1 MGEKF
6 SFVTFRKIPY
16 YKDTNKERKA
26 IMALPINI
34 EELLG
39 GQIVEVHRVEYKKGW
54 NPDPI
59 YRTICAFANDFDDIC
74 GGYIVSHQ

>member
-1 MGEKF
+1 
-6 SFVTFRKIPY
+6 
-16 YKDTNKERKA
+16 
-26 IMALPINI
+26 MALPINI

-39 GQIVEVHRVEYKKGW
+39 GQIVEDHRVEYKKGW

-74 GGYIVSHQ
+74 GGYVGRVYIHNLCTFAI